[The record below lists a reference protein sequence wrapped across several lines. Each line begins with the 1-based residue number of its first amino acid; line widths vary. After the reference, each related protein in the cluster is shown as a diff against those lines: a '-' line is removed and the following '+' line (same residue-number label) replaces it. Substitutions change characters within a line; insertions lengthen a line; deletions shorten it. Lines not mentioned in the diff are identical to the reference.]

1 MVVDLQAAAGRLE
14 KVTAEVGW
22 EVGWEA
28 VVSVVAG
35 WAPRDHIQLRHP
47 AGSVHFRHRSSG
59 TGNTDVNLNR
69 RCSNDNNHP
78 ARVGRNGAADG
89 ARVRPAAAR

>member
-1 MVVDLQAAAGRLE
+1 MVVGLQAAAGRLE

-47 AGSVHFRHRSSG
+47 AGTVHFRHCSAG
-59 TGNTDVNLNR
+59 MGNTGVNR

-78 ARVGRNGAADG
+78 ARVGRNEAADG